1 MSNCPKNVVVKR
13 PSVSFSSICE
23 LILLLYWATRCH
35 KQNLVTPTRK
45 SIIEFLFGIGLS
57 IDLCLF
63 PFQIIKARPQIP
75 PSSMATLLATFG
87 ISITFQRSPKP
98 LEWGRVGTSLDIGCG
113 PLSALHRR
121 WSEKRHVRLFGG
133 STNTTNELEFWMH
146 AGFGAYS
153 PVKSRE

>member
-98 LEWGRVGTSLDIGCG
+98 LEWGRVGTSLDIGCVRSPLCIEDGARKDTSGFLEEVRTLRMSWSFGCMRDLG
-113 PLSALHRR
+113 PTVL
-121 WSEKRHVRLFGG
+121 
-133 STNTTNELEFWMH
+133 
-146 AGFGAYS
+146 
-153 PVKSRE
+153 